1 MKRILYLHAG
11 AEMYGAD
18 KVLLELIKGLDSK
31 EFEAHVILPNDG
43 VLVEAL
49 RQVGAKVSVLDYPI
63 LRRKYFNPKGIADYI
78 RSYNFYAKQIALYA
92 REHSIDM
99 VHNNTAAVLEG
110 IYLKRKLK
118 LPLIWHVHEIIV
130 KPKAISDF
138 INMLMGRYADKIVTV
153 SQAVANHIKQSP
165 FIKDSQVEVIYNGV
179 DNAVYYPMDASS
191 IREKFDIAQDALVI
205 GMIGR
210 VNAIKGQNDF
220 IEAVEPLLEK
230 NEQAVA
236 FLAGGVFPGEEW
248 RLEELDK
255 RIASSSVV
263 SQIHRIDYYDKTSEL
278 YNMFDIFVL
287 PSIKPDSL
295 PTVVLEAMACSKPVV
310 GYNNGGIAEMVVDDK
325 SGCLVKPN
333 RPQELSKAISLLLDS
348 SEKREKFGRVG
359 YQRQKE
365 LFSLESYIKNFS
377 ELYKQI
383 EKISYE

>member
-18 KVLLELIKGLDSK
+18 KVLLELIKGLDRQ

-333 RPQELSKAISLLLDS
+333 RPQELSNAISLLLDS

-377 ELYKQI
+377 ELYKTDR
-383 EKISYE
+383 KD

>member
-18 KVLLELIKGLDSK
+18 KVLLELIKGLDRQ

-49 RQVGAKVSVLDYPI
+49 RQVGAQVSVLDYPI

-310 GYNNGGIAEMVVDDK
+310 GYNNGGIAEMVIDDK

-333 RPQELSKAISLLLDS
+333 RPQELSNAISLLLDS

-377 ELYKQI
+377 ELYKTDR
-383 EKISYE
+383 KD

>member
-1 MKRILYLHAG
+1 MQKILYLHAG

-18 KVLLELIKGLDSK
+18 KVLLELIKGLDK
-31 EFEAHVILPNDG
+31 DAFEAHVILPNDG

-49 RQVGAKVSVLDYPI
+49 RQVGAQVSVLDYPI
-63 LRRKYFNPKGIADYI
+63 LRRKYFNPKGIVDYI

-92 REHSIDM
+92 QEHSIDM

-165 FIKDSQVEVIYNGV
+165 FIKDSQVKVIYNGV
-179 DNAVYYPMDASS
+179 DNTVYYPMDASS

-220 IEAVEPLLEK
+220 IEAVEPLLGK

-310 GYNNGGIAEMVVDDK
+310 GYNNGGIAEMVVDEK
-325 SGCLVKPN
+325 SGHLVKPN
-333 RPQELSKAISLLLDS
+333 SPQELSNAISLLLDN
-348 SEKREKFGRVG
+348 SEKREQFGREG

-365 LFSLESYIKNFS
+365 LFSLDSYIKNFS
-377 ELYKQI
+377 ELYKTDR
-383 EKISYE
+383 KD

>member
-49 RQVGAKVSVLDYPI
+49 RQVGAQVSVLDYPI

-92 REHSIDM
+92 REHNIDM

-325 SGCLVKPN
+325 SGYLVKPN
-333 RPQELSKAISLLLDS
+333 RPQELSNAISLLLDS

-377 ELYKQI
+377 ELYKTDR
-383 EKISYE
+383 KD

>member
-179 DNAVYYPMDASS
+179 DNAVYYPIDASS

-248 RLEELDK
+248 RLDELDK

-333 RPQELSKAISLLLDS
+333 SPQELSNAISLLLDS

-377 ELYKQI
+377 EFYDNLQ
-383 EKISYE
+383 

>member
-49 RQVGAKVSVLDYPI
+49 RQVGAQVSVLDYPI

-110 IYLKRKLK
+110 VYLKRKLK

-191 IREKFDIAQDALVI
+191 IREKFDIEEDALVI
-205 GMIGR
+205 GMVGR

-230 NEQAVA
+230 NKKAVA

-248 RLEELDK
+248 RLEELDN

-333 RPQELSKAISLLLDS
+333 SPQELSNAISLLLDS

-377 ELYKQI
+377 EFYDNLQ
-383 EKISYE
+383 

>member
-49 RQVGAKVSVLDYPI
+49 RQVGAQVSVLDYPI

-153 SQAVANHIKQSP
+153 SQAVANHIKRSP

-333 RPQELSKAISLLLDS
+333 RPQELSNAISLLLDS

-377 ELYKQI
+377 ELYKTDR
-383 EKISYE
+383 KD

>member
-49 RQVGAKVSVLDYPI
+49 RQVGAQVSVLDYPI

-92 REHSIDM
+92 REHNIDM

-333 RPQELSKAISLLLDS
+333 RPQELSNAISLLLDS

-377 ELYKQI
+377 EFYDNLQ
-383 EKISYE
+383 

>member
-49 RQVGAKVSVLDYPI
+49 RQVGAQVSVLDYPI

-236 FLAGGVFPGEEW
+236 FLAGGVFHGEEW

-325 SGCLVKPN
+325 SGYLVKPN
-333 RPQELSKAISLLLDS
+333 RPQELSNAISLLLDS

-377 ELYKQI
+377 ELYKTDR
-383 EKISYE
+383 KD

>member
-191 IREKFDIAQDALVI
+191 IREKFDIEEDALVI
-205 GMIGR
+205 GMVGR

-230 NEQAVA
+230 NKKAVA

-248 RLEELDK
+248 RLEELDN

-333 RPQELSKAISLLLDS
+333 SPQELSNAISLLLDS

-377 ELYKQI
+377 ELYKTDR
-383 EKISYE
+383 KD

>member
-49 RQVGAKVSVLDYPI
+49 RQVGARVSVLDYPI

-191 IREKFDIAQDALVI
+191 IREKFDIEEDALVI

-230 NEQAVA
+230 NKKAVA

-248 RLEELDK
+248 RLEELDN

-333 RPQELSKAISLLLDS
+333 RPQELSNAISLLLDS

-377 ELYKQI
+377 EFYDNLQ
-383 EKISYE
+383 

>member
-49 RQVGAKVSVLDYPI
+49 RQVGAQVSVLDYPI

-92 REHSIDM
+92 RQHSIDM

-333 RPQELSKAISLLLDS
+333 RPQELSNAISLLLDS

>member
-333 RPQELSKAISLLLDS
+333 RPQELSNAISLLLDS

-377 ELYKQI
+377 ELYNNLQ
-383 EKISYE
+383 

>member
-49 RQVGAKVSVLDYPI
+49 RQVGAQVSVLDYPI

-118 LPLIWHVHEIIV
+118 LPLIWHVHEIII

-220 IEAVEPLLEK
+220 IEAVEPLLEN

-248 RLEELDK
+248 RLEELDN

-333 RPQELSKAISLLLDS
+333 RPQELSNAISLLLDS

-359 YQRQKE
+359 YQRQRE

-377 ELYKQI
+377 ELYKTDR
-383 EKISYE
+383 KD

>member
-138 INMLMGRYADKIVTV
+138 INMLMGRYADRIVTV

-165 FIKDSQVEVIYNGV
+165 FIKDSQVKVIYNGV
-179 DNAVYYPMDASS
+179 DNTVYYPMDASS

-333 RPQELSKAISLLLDS
+333 RPQELSNAISLLLDS

-377 ELYKQI
+377 ELYKTDR
-383 EKISYE
+383 KD

>member
-295 PTVVLEAMACSKPVV
+295 PTVVLEAMACSKLVV

-333 RPQELSKAISLLLDS
+333 RPQELSNAISLLLDS

-377 ELYKQI
+377 ELYKTDR
-383 EKISYE
+383 KD

>member
-18 KVLLELIKGLDSK
+18 KVLLELIKGLDRQ

-49 RQVGAKVSVLDYPI
+49 RQVGAQVSVLDYPI

-325 SGCLVKPN
+325 SGYLVKPN
-333 RPQELSKAISLLLDS
+333 RPQELSNAISLLLDS

-377 ELYKQI
+377 EFYDNLQ
-383 EKISYE
+383 